1 MKTVFVFTF
10 VLIAA
15 AYGAEICCLFSAPGP
30 EVSGLASGG
39 GLLWI
44 LDPFNDVIFGMS
56 TDYPG
61 PSVVDVIDVPFD
73 DASNLAYAEGKLYLT
88 EGNSTVIHS
97 VTVEGEIWSSADVSG
112 LGIQSID
119 DLGFEAHFYGACM
132 LLLDGNQETVF
143 NIFPLDAFSSGEI
156 HESVAGAPQCL
167 GIAGTGGESGD
178 QGIWIASGSEYESL
192 QMWLNGSYSYG
203 WHTAEAENVTEIAQ
217 DEWEY
222 PGEFMWLY
230 DQSSNQVM
238 LRYYGVALD
247 RSTWAEIKA
256 SLPDR

>member
-1 MKTVFVFTF
+1 MNTILVFTL
-10 VLIAA
+10 VLCAA
-15 AYGAEICCLFSAPGP
+15 AYGTGIIDLFPAPGP

-61 PSVVDVIDVPFD
+61 PSVVDVITVPFD

-88 EGNSTVIHS
+88 EGTSTVIHS
-97 VTVEGEIWSSADVSG
+97 VTVDGEIWSNTDLAG

-119 DLGFEAHFYGACM
+119 DLGYEAYWYEACM
-132 LLLDGNQETVF
+132 LLLDGDQETVF
-143 NIFPLDAFSSGEI
+143 NIYPLDAFSCAEVYETVS
-156 HESVAGAPQCL
+156 GAPQCL
-167 GIAGTGGESGD
+167 GIAGAGSDSGH
-178 QGIWIASGSEYESL
+178 GIWIACGSEYESL
-192 QMWLNGSYSYG
+192 QMWKNGSYCEG
-203 WHTAEAENVTEIAQ
+203 WHTEEAENVTEIAQ
-217 DEWEY
+217 DSWLH
-222 PGEFMWLY
+222 PDAFMWLY

-238 LRYYGVALD
+238 LIWYGMALE

-256 SLPDR
+256 SLSDR